1 MNDEKVNQTS
11 FVGHLTELRSRLV
24 KSIIYLFI
32 FFVICYFFAE
42 NIYRFL
48 VEPYA
53 EAVRDGLELEY
64 EKAPVWN
71 QAGTDC
77 PSDFVAQVQ
86 VETDCDI
93 GGVKVTLGNPGTD
106 TGAIFEI
113 VLVIEGAK
121 QTTEY
126 ELDADDT
133 YILDFA
139 IEDDSEWFIE
149 WQAKEISEEESLAF
163 LKPEFIQFWDRKK
176 NEKDPFKIRP
186 TYGASTWWKCKKG
199 HSFRSSPNTV
209 TSKED
214 KRKEIQ
220 NILNG

>member
-1 MNDEKVNQTS
+1 M
-11 FVGHLTELRSRLV
+11 
-24 KSIIYLFI
+24 I
-32 FFVICYFFAE
+32 
-42 NIYRFL
+42 
-48 VEPYA
+48 
-53 EAVRDGLELEY
+53 
-64 EKAPVWN
+64 PVWN

-139 IEDDSEWFIE
+139 IEDDSERFIE
-149 WQAKEISEEESLAF
+149 WQAKEISEEEFRFA
-163 LKPEFIQFWDRKK
+163 
-176 NEKDPFKIRP
+176 
-186 TYGASTWWKCKKG
+186 ASTTPRTIDCEEPLFTPIISTG
-199 HSFRSSPNTV
+199 FTCTTVGAVITVFVDNRISEIDSIVEIEINISFMIDVCFSLIFASIYLF
-209 TSKED
+209 SF
-214 KRKEIQ
+214 
-220 NILNG
+220 ILKAGKMIHFIKFDI